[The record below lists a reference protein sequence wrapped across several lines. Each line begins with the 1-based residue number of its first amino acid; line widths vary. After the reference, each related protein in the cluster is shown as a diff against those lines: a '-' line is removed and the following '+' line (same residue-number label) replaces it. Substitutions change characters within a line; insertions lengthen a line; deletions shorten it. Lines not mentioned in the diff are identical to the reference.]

1 MTTNAQIALVAPA
14 GDARSSLEDYLT
26 KSGFEIHPCERL
38 GAGGP
43 YAVVILVD
51 DSADSLAVLVEALMA
66 SSPASRVVAVTSRP
80 RALASLVDRFGKRLH
95 VFPAPV
101 FGWELVDALRSCV
114 LGEGVE

>member
-1 MTTNAQIALVAPA
+1 VTNQPKIALVAPA
-14 GDARSSLEDYLT
+14 GDARSSLEDYLK

-38 GAGGP
+38 GASSP

-51 DSADSLAVLVEALMA
+51 ESAGSLAVLIEALMA
-66 SSPASRVVAVTSRP
+66 SSPDSRVVAVTSRP
-80 RALASLVDRFGKRLH
+80 RALASLVARFGERLH

-114 LGEGVE
+114 SGEGVE